1 MKDTQIHAQY
11 STGLSR
17 RNIEQAL
24 VAAGKDLNHLQPADL
39 GLLEDFH
46 TIWPLPTSCALSWSP
61 PGSRSST
68 GNDLSDQAAS
78 TMQMFLTLPPNPLGL
93 HAFVPDFAEKAQN
106 LTVAL
111 TDGRLR
117 AIQAVA
123 HAITH

>member
-1 MKDTQIHAQY
+1 MSDTKNRVRLRLLTVASPLIGGLPVPKGADMKDTQIHAQY
-11 STGLSR
+11 ATGLSR

-46 TIWPLPTSCALSWSP
+46 AM
-61 PGSRSST
+61 GR
-68 GNDLSDQAAS
+68 
-78 TMQMFLTLPPNPLGL
+78 M
-93 HAFVPDFAEKAQN
+93 HAFLPDFAEKAQN

>member
-1 MKDTQIHAQY
+1 VEPLDVRYQEPRPAETVDRDQSPIGGLPVPKGADMKDTQIHVQY

-39 GLLEDFH
+39 ELLEDFH

-68 GNDLSDQAAS
+68 GTISATRRPRRCRCS
-78 TMQMFLTLPPNPLGL
+78 
-93 HAFVPDFAEKAQN
+93 
-106 LTVAL
+106 
-111 TDGRLR
+111 
-117 AIQAVA
+117 
-123 HAITH
+123 

>member
-1 MKDTQIHAQY
+1 VASPLIGGLPVPKGADMKDTQIHAQY

-24 VAAGKDLNHLQPADL
+24 VAAGK
-39 GLLEDFH
+39 
-46 TIWPLPTSCALSWSP
+46 
-61 PGSRSST
+61 
-68 GNDLSDQAAS
+68 
-78 TMQMFLTLPPNPLGL
+78 
-93 HAFVPDFAEKAQN
+93 V
-106 LTVAL
+106 TVAL